1 MQPLSIPSHLDTP
14 EGPTTVT
21 RAWFER
27 IDEGLRRLSFEGRD
41 EEGRLRAGLVWF
53 DDDARPARVELTRY
67 GRDKKLPAL
76 ERLLADGELLVHRAG
91 RRAVVRTPDG
101 FAKALRPAKL
111 PDAEARARAFHH
123 LRGPVR
129 TPEVLRVDDDG
140 ALTVGIVPGRSLH
153 DLGVDAGTFT
163 WREGW
168 RAWAESWADWVR
180 TPGLGDALPRYTV
193 DDEEQTLTG
202 WLLRVELA
210 RPSGLALTT
219 LRERF
224 GSVMES
230 LHGLE
235 RDVWH
240 LSHRDLHDK
249 QILVSSFPEPGAREL
264 ASAASGRRAAGL
276 IDSDTLAMADPAV
289 DLGNLLAHVRL
300 REAQGLLNPTRTELA
315 EALIC
320 EIADNLD
327 VPGPALHAWRD
338 AASLRLSCVY
348 AFRPT
353 GTAS

>member
-1 MQPLSIPSHLDTP
+1 MQPLTIPPHLDTP
-14 EGPTTVT
+14 EGPAGLT

-41 EEGRLRAGLVWF
+41 ERGRLRAGLVWF
-53 DDDARPARVELTRY
+53 DDEARPARVELTRY

-76 ERLLADGELLVHRAG
+76 ERLLDDGELVVHRAG
-91 RRAVVRTPDG
+91 RRAVVRTGDG
-101 FAKALRPAKL
+101 YAKALRPAKL
-111 PDAEARARAFHH
+111 PDAEARARAFHR
-123 LRGPVR
+123 LGGPVR
-129 TPEVLRVDDDG
+129 TPEVLGVDDDG

-153 DLGVDAGTFT
+153 ELGTEGGTFT

-168 RAWAESWADWVR
+168 RAWADSWADWVT
-180 TPGLGDALPRYTV
+180 TPGLGDDLPRYTV
-193 DDEEQTLTG
+193 EDEEQTLTG

-210 RPSGLALTT
+210 RPAGVMLGR

-224 GSVMES
+224 GAVMES

-235 RDVWH
+235 RDVWR
-240 LSHRDLHDK
+240 LCHRDLHDK
-249 QILVSSFPEPGAREL
+249 QVLTDA
-264 ASAASGRRAAGL
+264 GRAGL

-300 REAQGLLNPTRTELA
+300 RETQGLLNPTRVGLA
-315 EALIC
+315 EALIW
-320 EIADNLD
+320 EVADSLE
-327 VPGPALHAWRD
+327 VPGAALNAWRE